1 MKIQTS
7 QLHVWSIEQ
16 YSSLYKILNKFNPF
30 LPRKK
35 SEVKVNYDSKSSDL
49 FILGDDSWN
58 KNQK

>member
-16 YSSLYKILNKFNPF
+16 YSSSYKILNKFNPF

-35 SEVKVNYDSKSSDL
+35 SEVTVNYDSKSSDL